1 MKLEVPGIDCQG
13 FICVNGLPFIQ
24 AVFVLVPVVMPM
36 FPPVVVICPIG
47 GLVVVNDVAILNSI
61 CFT

>member
-1 MKLEVPGIDCQG
+1 
-13 FICVNGLPFIQ
+13 
-24 AVFVLVPVVMPM
+24 VPVVIPM
-36 FPPVVVICPIG
+36 LFPDVVICPIG

>member
-1 MKLEVPGIDCQG
+1 MKLEVPGIDFKG

-24 AVFVLVPVVMPM
+24 AVFVLVPVVVICPIGL
-36 FPPVVVICPIG
+36 VICPIG
-47 GLVVVNDVAILNSI
+47 GFGVVNDVVILNSI